1 MSRRAQTSAPPSRSR
16 LDEVLRAG
24 IGHLRDQGAETG
36 AYVDDI
42 LAINPGAPSAND
54 TPLRPSADFSLQA
67 FRTPLNF
74 QVPMQMRNGVPAYSR
89 AGRFKRDALDF
100 AMNLRP
106 FDVKHGQWAEGVL
119 YLADANLVFT
129 THAPSNFAGTIL
141 GGELYGDRIVPP
153 SAPGAPG
160 GDALSHAH
168 FHWSGKEGGV
178 RSYRRLVDPT
188 RRNVL
193 FARPNNAVPF
203 ECLGLITP
211 VPISADGRIYEEVS
225 SGDQMLQL
233 KMRFRIDIL
242 TEQIYGAS
250 KAYFDWVMGVP
261 GSYFTRE
268 DALRADGWP

>member
-1 MSRRAQTSAPPSRSR
+1 MSRRTSTPTPLPRSR
-16 LDEVLRAG
+16 LNEVLRAG
-24 IGHLRDQGAETG
+24 TGYLRDQGAETG
-36 AYVDDI
+36 SYVDDI
-42 LAINPGAPSAND
+42 QEINPNATKAKD
-54 TPLRPSADFSLQA
+54 MLLRPSADFSLQA
-67 FRTPLNF
+67 FSTPLKF
-74 QVPMQMRNGVPAYSR
+74 QVPMQMRNGVPAYYK

-100 AMNLRP
+100 AMNVRP
-106 FDVKHGQWAEGVL
+106 FDVQHEQWLEGVL

-153 SAPGAPG
+153 SQPGAPG

-178 RSYRRLVDPT
+178 RSYERLVNPT

-233 KMRFRIDIL
+233 KMRFRIDML

-268 DALRADGWP
+268 DALRADRWL